1 MPRGIREMHTQ
12 LKLKFN
18 AESFESKPLCGYV
31 LKKFQKIATLIRN
44 LPENGQP
51 ARCDCA
57 IIKQEIGTK
66 DLYTD
71 KKNNI
76 SNHQQQVASVDYV
89 RKK

>member
-1 MPRGIREMHTQ
+1 MPRGIRGMYTQ
-12 LKLKFN
+12 LKLKSN

-31 LKKFQKIATLIRN
+31 LKKFQNIATLIRN

-66 DLYTD
+66 DL
-71 KKNNI
+71 I
-76 SNHQQQVASVDYV
+76 H
-89 RKK
+89 